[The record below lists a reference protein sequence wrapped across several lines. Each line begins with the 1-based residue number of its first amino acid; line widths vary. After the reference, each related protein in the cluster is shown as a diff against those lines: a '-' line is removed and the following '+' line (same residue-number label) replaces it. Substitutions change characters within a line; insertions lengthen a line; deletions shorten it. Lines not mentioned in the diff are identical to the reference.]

1 MLLLIFPISL
11 LPPVAMYFFLRNRK
25 KEDAAYRLICSKA
38 LKRGAFLCPV
48 LVLLFSGVCY
58 LGKLL
63 LMKAGLS
70 ELGCAMYSDF
80 LLCSFSEELM
90 KYLLFKDLMKKNPY
104 SYSKL
109 DAISLMMIGG
119 IGFGLIESVVYAG
132 GANAGMMLTR
142 GFTAMHCGYGFIL
155 GYFAAKGMKT
165 GRKGYLRM
173 GFVLTFLL
181 HGTYDFCLSDELG
194 KINENFAL
202 ISLALAAVAI
212 LTLIVSILYIRRGR
226 GKADFEEP
234 LNAEPLNAE
243 FLKPEV

>member
-25 KEDAAYRLICSKA
+25 KEDGTYRLLCSKA

-58 LGKLL
+58 LGQLL

-80 LLCSFSEELM
+80 ILCSFSEELM
-90 KYLLFKDLMKKNPY
+90 KYLLFKDLMKKNSY
-104 SYSKL
+104 AYSKL
-109 DAISLMMIGG
+109 DAISLMMVVG
-119 IGFGLIESVVYAG
+119 IGFGLIESVVYAF

-155 GYFAAKGMKT
+155 GYFAAKGLKT
-165 GRKGYLRM
+165 DRRGYLWM
-173 GFVLTFLL
+173 GFTITFLL

-202 ISLALAAVAI
+202 ISLALAVVSI
-212 LTLIVSILYIRRGR
+212 LTLIISILYIRRGR
-226 GKADFEEP
+226 GKSEYEEP
-234 LNAEPLNAE
+234 LRAES
-243 FLKPEV
+243 LKPEV